1 LATMFDLTVHCP
13 NAKALRPAMLKALA
27 GADITIREEAAFYF
41 LQHEPGMVDRA
52 LDVLADQT
60 ADPGQG
66 SYLAWDLVKRAR
78 EAASDSLKPLAARL
92 LERLGRSTKP
102 SGMQFLIAALG
113 EIGSDAAKA
122 VPALSKLADANDL
135 DIATGAVAALVK
147 IDPKTA
153 ATKIG
158 LVLEWMLPGHDFA
171 IRLRAQASLR
181 DLGPAAA
188 TAIPQLLKLADEKDL
203 AISAGAIEAISKID
217 PATGQALK
225 RDIARGADPS
235 NED

>member
-1 LATMFDLTVHCP
+1 
-13 NAKALRPAMLKALA
+13 
-27 GADITIREEAAFYF
+27 
-41 LQHEPGMVDRA
+41 
-52 LDVLADQT
+52 
-60 ADPGQG
+60 
-66 SYLAWDLVKRAR
+66 
-78 EAASDSLKPLAARL
+78 
-92 LERLGRSTKP
+92 
-102 SGMQFLIAALG
+102 
-113 EIGSDAAKA
+113 
-122 VPALSKLADANDL
+122 
-135 DIATGAVAALVK
+135 
-147 IDPKTA
+147 
-153 ATKIG
+153 
-158 LVLEWMLPGHDFA
+158 MLPGHDFA